1 MLTSS
6 WLFHIFFWSP
16 VPHSA
21 LWSPTDHVESLFQ
34 VKSLRLF
41 TRLTSNLSLHLG
53 DHSQFLL
60 PFSFTNWS
68 GLHPSRLSSPPVF
81 LFQAGQSRLRWT
93 GYHAPFQRKFAW
105 TNDHVMRGKYIQHN
119 NLASKLCLKYSHK
132 HHVSWNKYLTVW
144 LLCTEQAVPLH
155 PGTVGRN
162 LSWTPFGQNPR
173 CSCPNEKHKPLKE
186 KCGKQFPHWGVIS
199 QCYCQHG
206 EMLWRWTKANRSTA
220 INTSGTHNCIHP
232 SLSFPSLY

>member
-93 GYHAPFQRKFAW
+93 GYHAPFQRKLSMNKW
-105 TNDHVMRGKYIQHN
+105 PCNEGEIYSTQQSGLQVVLKIQPQTPCELEQND
-119 NLASKLCLKYSHK
+119 
-132 HHVSWNKYLTVW
+132 
-144 LLCTEQAVPLH
+144 LLCGYCAQSRLYRFILAPLEE
-155 PGTVGRN
+155 T
-162 LSWTPFGQNPR
+162 
-173 CSCPNEKHKPLKE
+173 CPEHHLDRT
-186 KCGKQFPHWGVIS
+186 QGV
-199 QCYCQHG
+199 HAP
-206 EMLWRWTKANRSTA
+206 MRST
-220 INTSGTHNCIHP
+220 NR
-232 SLSFPSLY
+232 

>member
-132 HHVSWNKYLTVW
+132 HHVSWNKMTYCVVTVHRAGCTASSW
-144 LLCTEQAVPLH
+144 HRWKKLVLNTIWTEPKVFMPQWEAQTFKRKMWKTVSTLGCNFSMLLPAW
-155 PGTVGRN
+155 RN
-162 LSWTPFGQNPR
+162 A
-173 CSCPNEKHKPLKE
+173 LKVN
-186 KCGKQFPHWGVIS
+186 KS
-199 QCYCQHG
+199 
-206 EMLWRWTKANRSTA
+206 
-220 INTSGTHNCIHP
+220 
-232 SLSFPSLY
+232 